1 MKIVIDCRYLGM
13 SGIGRVLEGL
23 IENLPQNNEYLY
35 LGNKNTINKF
45 VNTTNVIEDN
55 TNPFS
60 LKGLFINKIVNNY
73 DVFFTPNFI
82 LPFNVKIKKYIILH
96 DLVFLD
102 HKEICNGFIDYKIK
116 KTLISRGIKKAD
128 KIFTVSNFTKE
139 RILHYYPKLKK
150 EVVVCYNGLSKSI
163 IDFKENHTKVLNK
176 EKYIVY
182 VGNIKKHKGLKTLV
196 EAMKNID
203 EYKLYIVGNKDGFRT
218 SDDEFNNYLK
228 NNDKIQFTGRLSDGE
243 MYKLVQNAS
252 FLIQPSLY
260 EGFGIP
266 PLEALC
272 LGTKPI
278 ISDIPVFKEIYND
291 LDVVFFKV
299 NDSNDL
305 VEKIK
310 NSDTNVKD
318 INEDIL
324 NKYSY
329 LNMAN
334 IIFGV

>member
-1 MKIVIDCRYLGM
+1 MKIIIDCRYLGM
-13 SGIGRVLEGL
+13 SGIGRVLEG
-23 IENLPQNNEYLY
+23 IIQNLPQNNKYY
-35 LGNKNTINKF
+35 FLGNKINITKYIDSS
-45 VNTTNVIEDN
+45 NIIEDN

-60 LKGLFINKIVNNY
+60 FKGLFVNRSVNNF

-82 LPFNVKIKKYIILH
+82 IPFNVKIPTYIIVH

-102 HKEICNGFIDYKIK
+102 HKEICNGFVDYKIK
-116 KTLISRGIKKAD
+116 KALISKNVKKAD

-150 EVVVCYNGLSKSI
+150 EIIVCYNGLSKSI
-163 IDFKENHTKVLNK
+163 INFKEKQSKVLNK
-176 EKYIVY
+176 ENYIVY

-196 EAMKNID
+196 EAMKTINT
-203 EYKLYIVGNKDGFRT
+203 YKLYIIGNKDGFRT
-218 SDDEFNNYLK
+218 SDDEFNNFLK
-228 NNDKIQFTGRLSDGE
+228 DNDKIHFTGRLSDDE

-266 PLEALC
+266 PLEALF

-278 ISDIPVFKEIYND
+278 ISDIPVFKEIYKD
-291 LDVVFFKV
+291 FDVVFFKV
-299 NDSNDL
+299 ADYVDL
-305 VEKIK
+305 AEKIK
-310 NSDTNVKD
+310 NSNIYAKD
-318 INEDIL
+318 INDNIL
-324 NKYSY
+324 TKYSY

>member
-13 SGIGRVLEGL
+13 SGIGRVLEGI
-23 IENLPQNNEYLY
+23 IENLPQNNDYFY
-35 LGNKNTINKF
+35 LGNKNMILKY
-45 VNTTNVIEDN
+45 VNTKNIVEDE

-60 LKGLFINKIVNNY
+60 VKGLFINKLVNNY

-102 HKEICNGFIDYKIK
+102 HKEICNGFIDYTIK
-116 KTLISRGIKKAD
+116 KALISRGIKKAS

-139 RILHYYPKLKK
+139 RILHYFPKLKK
-150 EVVVCYNGLSKSI
+150 EIVVCYNGLSKSI
-163 IDFKENHTKVLNK
+163 IDFKEKHPKVLIK
-176 EKYIVY
+176 EKYLVY
-182 VGNIKKHKGLKTLV
+182 VGNIKKHKGLKTLI

-218 SDDEFNNYLK
+218 GDDEFNNYLK
-228 NNDKIQFTGRLSDGE
+228 DNAKIHFTGRLSDDE
-243 MYKLVQNAS
+243 MYKLVQSAS

-266 PLEALC
+266 PLEALY

-278 ISDIPVFKEIYND
+278 ISDIPVFKEIYSN
-291 LDVVFFKV
+291 LDVAFFKV

-310 NSDTNVKD
+310 NSDTNVKE
-318 INEDIL
+318 INDDIL

-329 LNMAN
+329 LNMKN
-334 IIFGV
+334 IIFGG